1 MNNNT
6 ISKSYYNEIVN
17 RIIEISLISLN
28 KESKCWID
36 IICTK
41 IKVCELQKQHLL
53 ENKPLFFQK
62 KKLEKHNKKVEA
74 IDNKIMKYFKDIE
87 EELEYIENKC
97 NIAVN
102 FGDNL

>member
-17 RIIEISLISLN
+17 KIIEISLISLN
-28 KESKCWID
+28 KESKYWID

-62 KKLEKHNKKVEA
+62 AKLEKHNKKVEA

-102 FGDNL
+102 FGVNL

>member
-17 RIIEISLISLN
+17 KIIELSLISLN

-41 IKVCELQKQHLL
+41 IKGCELQKQHLL

-62 KKLEKHNKKVEA
+62 TKLEKHNKKVEA

-97 NIAVN
+97 NITVN
-102 FGDNL
+102 FGVNL

>member
-17 RIIEISLISLN
+17 KIIELSLILLN

-62 KKLEKHNKKVEA
+62 TKLEKHNKKVEA

-97 NIAVN
+97 NITVN
-102 FGDNL
+102 FGVNL

>member
-17 RIIEISLISLN
+17 RIIELSLISLN

-41 IKVCELQKQHLL
+41 IKVCELQKQHLT

-62 KKLEKHNKKVEA
+62 KKLAEHNKK
-74 IDNKIMKYFKDIE
+74 IDNINKEIFNCFKSLE
-87 EELEYIENKC
+87 EEIDL
-97 NIAVN
+97 IAITN
-102 FGDNL
+102 ETINN

>member
-17 RIIEISLISLN
+17 KIIELSLISLN

-62 KKLEKHNKKVEA
+62 TKLEKYNKKVEA

-97 NIAVN
+97 NIVVN
-102 FGDNL
+102 SGGNL

>member
-17 RIIEISLISLN
+17 KIIELSLISLN

-62 KKLEKHNKKVEA
+62 TKLEKHNKKVEA

-97 NIAVN
+97 NITVN
-102 FGDNL
+102 FGVNL

>member
-17 RIIEISLISLN
+17 KIIELSLISLN

-62 KKLEKHNKKVEA
+62 TKLEKHNKKVEA

-97 NIAVN
+97 NIVVN
-102 FGDNL
+102 SGGNL

>member
-17 RIIEISLISLN
+17 KIIEISLISLN

-62 KKLEKHNKKVEA
+62 TKLEKYNKKVEA

-97 NIAVN
+97 NISVN
-102 FGDNL
+102 FGANL

>member
-17 RIIEISLISLN
+17 KIIELSLISLN

-62 KKLEKHNKKVEA
+62 TKLEKHNKK
-74 IDNKIMKYFKDIE
+74 IDNINKEIFNCFKSLE
-87 EELEYIENKC
+87 EEIDL
-97 NIAVN
+97 IAITNEVIN
-102 FGDNL
+102 Y

>member
-17 RIIEISLISLN
+17 KIIELSLISLN

-41 IKVCELQKQHLL
+41 IKVCELHKQHLT

-62 KKLEKHNKKVEA
+62 KKLAEHNKK
-74 IDNKIMKYFKDIE
+74 IDNINREIFNCFKS
-87 EELEYIENKC
+87 LEKEIDLITITDETIN
-97 NIAVN
+97 N
-102 FGDNL
+102 

>member
-17 RIIEISLISLN
+17 KIIEISLISLN

-62 KKLEKHNKKVEA
+62 TKLEKHNKKVEA

-102 FGDNL
+102 FCANL

>member
-17 RIIEISLISLN
+17 KIIELSLISLN

-41 IKVCELQKQHLL
+41 IKVCELQKQHLT

-62 KKLEKHNKKVEA
+62 KKLEEYNKKLEEL
-74 IDNKIMKYFKDIE
+74 DNKILKCLNDIE
-87 EELEYIENKC
+87 NEIDYINTNYK
-97 NIAVN
+97 IKV
-102 FGDNL
+102 

>member
-17 RIIEISLISLN
+17 KIIEISLISLN

-41 IKVCELQKQHLL
+41 IKVCELQKQHLT

-62 KKLEKHNKKVEA
+62 KKLAEHNKK
-74 IDNKIMKYFKDIE
+74 IDNINREIFNCLKSLE
-87 EELEYIENKC
+87 EEIDLITITDKTIN
-97 NIAVN
+97 N
-102 FGDNL
+102 

>member
-17 RIIEISLISLN
+17 KIIELSLISLN

-62 KKLEKHNKKVEA
+62 TKLKKYNKKVEA

-97 NIAVN
+97 NITVN
-102 FGDNL
+102 FGVNL

>member
-17 RIIEISLISLN
+17 KIIEISLISLN

-62 KKLEKHNKKVEA
+62 TKLEKHNKKVEA

-97 NIAVN
+97 NISVN
-102 FGDNL
+102 FGANL

>member
-17 RIIEISLISLN
+17 KIIELSLISLN
-28 KESKCWID
+28 KESKCGID

-62 KKLEKHNKKVEA
+62 TKLKKHNKKVEA

-97 NIAVN
+97 NITVN
-102 FGDNL
+102 FGVNL

>member
-17 RIIEISLISLN
+17 KIIELSLISLN

-41 IKVCELQKQHLL
+41 IKVCELQKQHLT

-62 KKLEKHNKKVEA
+62 KKLAEHNEKMIILTEKYLIALKV
-74 IDNKIMKYFKDIE
+74 
-87 EELEYIENKC
+87 
-97 NIAVN
+97 
-102 FGDNL
+102 

>member
-17 RIIEISLISLN
+17 KIIELSLISLN

-62 KKLEKHNKKVEA
+62 TKLEKHNKKVEA

-87 EELEYIENKC
+87 EELEYIENKY
-97 NIAVN
+97 NITVN
-102 FGDNL
+102 FGVNL

>member
-17 RIIEISLISLN
+17 KIIELSLISLN

-41 IKVCELQKQHLL
+41 IKVCELQKQHLQKIHYRNNL
-53 ENKPLFFQK
+53 MGLQLDIFQ
-62 KKLEKHNKKVEA
+62 
-74 IDNKIMKYFKDIE
+74 I
-87 EELEYIENKC
+87 
-97 NIAVN
+97 
-102 FGDNL
+102 

>member
-17 RIIEISLISLN
+17 KIIELSLISLN

-41 IKVCELQKQHLL
+41 IKVCELQKQHLT

-62 KKLEKHNKKVEA
+62 KKLAEHNKK
-74 IDNKIMKYFKDIE
+74 IDKINKEIFNCFKS
-87 EELEYIENKC
+87 LEKEIDLITITDETIN
-97 NIAVN
+97 N
-102 FGDNL
+102 

>member
-6 ISKSYYNEIVN
+6 IIKSYYNEIVN
-17 RIIEISLISLN
+17 KIIELSLISLN

-62 KKLEKHNKKVEA
+62 TKLEKHNKKVEA

-102 FGDNL
+102 FGVNL

>member
-17 RIIEISLISLN
+17 KIIELSLISLN

-41 IKVCELQKQHLL
+41 IKVCELQKQHLT
-53 ENKPLFFQK
+53 EWNAPFRVDNIK
-62 KKLEKHNKKVEA
+62 KQ
-74 IDNKIMKYFKDIE
+74 I
-87 EELEYIENKC
+87 
-97 NIAVN
+97 
-102 FGDNL
+102 

>member
-17 RIIEISLISLN
+17 KIIELSLISLN
-28 KESKCWID
+28 KESKWWID

-41 IKVCELQKQHLL
+41 IKVCELQKQHLI

-62 KKLEKHNKKVEA
+62 KKLANHNKK
-74 IDNKIMKYFKDIE
+74 IDNINKEIFNCFKSLE
-87 EELEYIENKC
+87 EEIDL
-97 NIAVN
+97 IAITNEVIN
-102 FGDNL
+102 Y

>member
-17 RIIEISLISLN
+17 KIIELSLISLN

-62 KKLEKHNKKVEA
+62 KKLAEHNKK
-74 IDNKIMKYFKDIE
+74 IDNINREIFNCLKSLE
-87 EELEYIENKC
+87 EEIDLITITDKTIN
-97 NIAVN
+97 N
-102 FGDNL
+102 

>member
-6 ISKSYYNEIVN
+6 ISKSYYNEIVSK
-17 RIIEISLISLN
+17 IIEISLISLN

-36 IICTK
+36 IIYTK

-62 KKLEKHNKKVEA
+62 TKLEKHNKKVEA

-102 FGDNL
+102 FGANL

>member
-17 RIIEISLISLN
+17 KIIELSLISLN

-62 KKLEKHNKKVEA
+62 TKLEKHNKKVEA

-97 NIAVN
+97 NIVVN
-102 FGDNL
+102 SGDNL

>member
-17 RIIEISLISLN
+17 KIIEISLISLN

-62 KKLEKHNKKVEA
+62 TKLEKHNKKVEA

>member
-6 ISKSYYNEIVN
+6 ISKNYYNEIVN
-17 RIIEISLISLN
+17 KIIELSLISLN

-62 KKLEKHNKKVEA
+62 TKLEKHNKKVEA

-97 NIAVN
+97 NITVN
-102 FGDNL
+102 FGVNL